1 MNIVPLYADLRRAA
15 SIDITGCM
23 HDSTLSVYAGHKKHF
38 QFDSG
43 HQQATPLLNLDYFP
57 SIPPKWND

>member
-1 MNIVPLYADLRRAA
+1 M
-15 SIDITGCM
+15 T
-23 HDSTLSVYAGHKKHF
+23 VYAGHKKHF

-57 SIPPKWND
+57 SIPPKWDD